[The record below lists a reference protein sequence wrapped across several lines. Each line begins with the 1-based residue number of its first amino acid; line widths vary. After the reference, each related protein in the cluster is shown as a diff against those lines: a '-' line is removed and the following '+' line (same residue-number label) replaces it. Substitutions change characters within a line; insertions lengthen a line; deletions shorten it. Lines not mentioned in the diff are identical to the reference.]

1 MGNLRRILAGA
12 SEPSNCSGTEYDDVD
27 DLAFVVDTSSVSPQ
41 PKPTSSPTSSQPS
54 GVVPTTVPTSSS
66 PSGDVQVILNILFDF
81 YPMDISWTIRN
92 TCPGSTFVRT
102 GGDYK
107 DSQKEQNVT
116 AYDETIPAGRYE
128 LVMKDSFGDG
138 LCCKRGNGQYTL
150 FYGGIEV
157 ITSQFVGAEDGTAIE
172 ETTMFGSGDDC
183 ATPKPTSPPT
193 GTPTGVPTTSQPTG
207 DVIVKAAYNPALKV
221 PMCGSI
227 GTGCTTV
234 GTAPSSGGLDL
245 LNAKKVSGEPNGP
258 NTLDGCTDGPS
269 GTYKSDESVESIT
282 IESTTAGSVLK
293 ANTPARITTSFYAF
307 NDGTQ
312 NMVDFYYASDP
323 SNLQWQYIS
332 SAPPSE
338 SGLNI
343 ATSDVFNLNAT
354 EVQAVRVNLR
364 WILAG
369 ASEPSNCSGTEYDD
383 VDDLAFVVDTS
394 SVSPQPKPT
403 SSPTSSQPSGVV
415 PTTVPKS
422 SSPSGDVQVI
432 LNILFD
438 LYPMDISWTIRNT
451 CLGSTFVRTGGDYK
465 DSQKE
470 QNVTAYD
477 ETIPAGRYELVMKD
491 SFGDGLCC
499 KRGNGQYTLFY
510 GGIEVITSQFVGAE
524 DGTSIEET
532 TMFGSGDD
540 CY

>member
-1 MGNLRRILAGA
+1 MG
-12 SEPSNCSGTEYDDVD
+12 
-27 DLAFVVDTSSVSPQ
+27 
-41 PKPTSSPTSSQPS
+41 
-54 GVVPTTVPTSSS
+54 
-66 PSGDVQVILNILFDF
+66 
-81 YPMDISWTIRN
+81 
-92 TCPGSTFVRT
+92 
-102 GGDYK
+102 
-107 DSQKEQNVT
+107 
-116 AYDETIPAGRYE
+116 
-128 LVMKDSFGDG
+128 
-138 LCCKRGNGQYTL
+138 
-150 FYGGIEV
+150 
-157 ITSQFVGAEDGTAIE
+157 GAEDGTSIE

-183 ATPKPTSPPT
+183 ATPKPTSSPT
-193 GTPTGVPTTSQPTG
+193 GVPTGVPTTSQPTG

-258 NTLDGCTDGPS
+258 NTLDDCTDGPS
-269 GTYKSDESVESIT
+269 GTYKLDESVESIT

-364 WILAG
+364 WIPAG

-451 CLGSTFVRTGGDYK
+451 CPGSTFVRTGGDYK

-510 GGIEVITSQFVGAE
+510 GGIEVITSQFVGEE

-540 CY
+540 CATPKPTSSPTSQPTGDVIVKAAYNPALKVPMCGSIGTGCTTVGTAPSSGGLDLLNAKKVSGEPNGPNTLDGCTDGP